1 MKEIACILK
10 KTFSI
15 VLIFCFLVPPVLA
28 ADDSGTFRGK
38 WWNYYDRA
46 VEKAELGKWQE
57 AVTDLLKA
65 LSLREKDQR
74 MARTYGMHFVDYFP
88 HRELGVAYL
97 SLGDID
103 RASAELEES
112 IKSEGSAKAFFY
124 LNRVRKAIM
133 IRQKQTGLKPPAIA
147 LNAPA
152 ENSATKDESIVIRGS
167 VSGECLVAKLTVN
180 SHAVDIELAAKQMTF
195 EQAVS
200 LADGENRIL
209 VRAEDLMGNISDK
222 TLLVIVDRQGP
233 SIVITGVNTEVQDG
247 KKIAR
252 IMGEVEDGTGIQS
265 IVINEQ
271 DVKAGKRKNQSF
283 DLTVPVDLKG
293 MVSIRAVDTLGN
305 ETNAD
310 INVDREVAVF
320 QRKEP
325 WVQLA
330 FNGPGILSSDKEL
343 PEIKLKDPTDIP
355 LVFLNSYYI
364 DGEVS
369 DNKSVEKI
377 LINGK
382 EVSSKNGRKVFF
394 SKMLTLSE
402 GRNRILVEA
411 IDSSGNKA
419 VSEFTITKHVP
430 SVLQNGARMSLSL
443 LPFDTKKSTDLMTL
457 AYDYL
462 AGAFTDQKR
471 FNMIERSKLEQVMV
485 EQKLTKA
492 KLTDPEHSIRIGRLM
507 SAEAIVAT
515 TVREDQKSIE
525 IVSRVINTETSQV
538 MEVRDV
544 FTEDKSAPSV
554 KELMAGLAAKIAVA
568 FPLVEG
574 IVINKDKG
582 YIYTDIGNK
591 VKIHKDAA
599 VIVYRR
605 GKELKHPVTGKSLG
619 FDTIKLAEG
628 RFEEIR
634 EDFSKA
640 KILDKPSPQEIVVKD
655 LIVTK

>member
-1 MKEIACILK
+1 MKEISCILK
-10 KTFSI
+10 QTFSI
-15 VLIFCFLVPPVLA
+15 VLIFCFLVLPVMA

-38 WWNYYDRA
+38 WWSYYDRA
-46 VEKAELGKWQE
+46 LESADQGKWQE

-65 LSLREKDQR
+65 LSLRDKDQR

-112 IKSEGSAKAFFY
+112 IKSEGSAKAYFY
-124 LNRVRKAIM
+124 LNRARKAIM
-133 IRQKQTGLKPPAIA
+133 IRQKQAGLKPPAIA
-147 LNAPA
+147 LDAPA
-152 ENSATKDESIVIRGS
+152 EGSATKDETSVIKGI
-167 VSGECLVAKLTVN
+167 VSGDGLVTKLTVN
-180 SHAVDIELAAKQMTF
+180 GHAVDIQLAAKQMTF
-195 EQAVS
+195 EQGVS
-200 LADGENRIL
+200 LADGENHIV
-209 VRAEDLMGNISDK
+209 VRAEDLLGNTSEK
-222 TLLVIVDRQGP
+222 TLLVIVDREGP
-233 SIVITGVNTEVQDG
+233 SIGLTGVTAEIRDG

-252 IMGEVEDGTGIQS
+252 IIGEVEDSTGIRR
-265 IVINEQ
+265 IIINGQ
-271 DVKAGKRKNQSF
+271 DVKAENTKKQSF
-283 DLTVPVDLKG
+283 DISQPVNSKG
-293 MVSIRAVDTLGN
+293 MVSIQTVDMLGN

-320 QRKEP
+320 HRKEP

-330 FNGPGILSSDKEL
+330 FNGPGIFLSDREP
-343 PEIKLKDPTDIP
+343 PEIKLKDPTDVP

-364 DGEVS
+364 DGEVW
-369 DNKSVEKI
+369 DNKGVEKI

-382 EVSSKNGRKVFF
+382 EISVKKGRKVFF

-402 GRNRILVEA
+402 GKNRILVEA
-411 IDSSGNKA
+411 IDVSGNKSA
-419 VSEFTITKHVP
+419 AEFSVTKHVP
-430 SVLQNGARMSLSL
+430 SVMQNGARMSISL
-443 LPFDTKKSTDLMTL
+443 LPFETKKSTDLMTL

-462 AGAFTDQKR
+462 IGSFSDQKR

-492 KLTDPEHSIRIGRLM
+492 KLTDPENSIRVGRLM

-544 FTEDKSAPSV
+544 FTEDKSATSV
-554 KELMAGLAAKIAVA
+554 RELMAGLAAKIAVA

-582 YIYTDIGNK
+582 YIYTDLGSK
-591 VKIHKDAA
+591 VKIHKDAG

-605 GKELKHPVTGKSLG
+605 GKELRHPVTGKSLG
-619 FDTIKLAEG
+619 FDTIKLAQG
-628 RFEEIR
+628 RFEEIQ

-640 KILDKPSPQEIVVKD
+640 RILDKPSPQEIVVKD